1 MNQNEFSAQKT
12 ALVSVVTPELADP
25 AASFSELKELVR
37 TAGGEPCLY
46 FFQSRESL
54 HPKTCI
60 GEGKLNEIKSACI
73 ADEIGAVV
81 FDLELTPLQQ
91 GWLEDFFELPV
102 YDRTTVI
109 LEIFAQRA
117 VSYEGKLQVE
127 LARLNFML
135 PRLKG
140 SYQSLSRLGGGGGGG
155 AGARRGAGE
164 RKLDLDK
171 RYIRQRILSIRREI
185 RRIQS
190 RRNETRSRRRK
201 NGIRSVAI
209 AGYTNCGKSTLLNA
223 LTDAGVLS
231 KDMVFATLDPTS
243 RRLTL
248 PNGREVILTDTVGFI
263 RRLPHPL
270 IEAFKSTLEE
280 VALADLVLLV
290 CDISDPDCI
299 SQVSVSEEL
308 LQEIGYRGDI
318 LHVFNKIDLAH
329 ANPVLPDSVMIS
341 AQERIGLDALL
352 RNIQERLFSHNEIV
366 SLRIPYEQSSVYFS
380 VRQKYLL
387 LEDSADDKGYRVK
400 IEVNIDDLAPLNAY
414 RENA

>member
-1 MNQNEFSAQKT
+1 MNQNEFSPQKT

-25 AASFSELKELVR
+25 DASFSELKELVR

-209 AGYTNCGKSTLLNA
+209 AGYTNC
-223 LTDAGVLS
+223 
-231 KDMVFATLDPTS
+231 
-243 RRLTL
+243 
-248 PNGREVILTDTVGFI
+248 
-263 RRLPHPL
+263 
-270 IEAFKSTLEE
+270 
-280 VALADLVLLV
+280 
-290 CDISDPDCI
+290 
-299 SQVSVSEEL
+299 Q
-308 LQEIGYRGDI
+308 
-318 LHVFNKIDLAH
+318 
-329 ANPVLPDSVMIS
+329 
-341 AQERIGLDALL
+341 
-352 RNIQERLFSHNEIV
+352 
-366 SLRIPYEQSSVYFS
+366 IPSC
-380 VRQKYLL
+380 RT
-387 LEDSADDKGYRVK
+387 A
-400 IEVNIDDLAPLNAY
+400 
-414 RENA
+414 